1 MKHRRIEDTA
11 MLELSNKTNLLEQ
24 KSYRYSLQDIEH
36 PNLYPDL
43 FSYDEVPG
51 CV

>member
-1 MKHRRIEDTA
+1 

-24 KSYRYSLQDIEH
+24 RNYRYSLQDVEK

-43 FSYDEVPG
+43 FSYDEVP
-51 CV
+51 